1 MAMEHHRCR
10 EILKVLVDR
19 VTVERRD
26 KPAEDIVGRTTVE
39 LCREDN
45 VIELAQRPDNKK
57 GYSTAAKVAS

>member
-45 VIELAQRPDNKK
+45 VIELAQRPDNKR